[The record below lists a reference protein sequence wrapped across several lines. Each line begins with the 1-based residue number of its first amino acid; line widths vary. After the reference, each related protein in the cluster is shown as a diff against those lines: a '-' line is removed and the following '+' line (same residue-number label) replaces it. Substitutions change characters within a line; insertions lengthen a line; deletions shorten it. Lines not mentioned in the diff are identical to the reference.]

1 MTTTGFLTAV
11 FGPRDAVLDGVLRHS
26 LLEQRMPTIMVD
38 DAGGRVLE
46 FITRLKQPCQIMEI
60 GTLFG
65 YSTIYMAR
73 GLPPN
78 GLITTL
84 EQDSSAAALA
94 RENFER
100 AGVAER
106 VDLIVGDA
114 VEYLARREPESV
126 DMVFIDGDKRA
137 YPTYLKHAIRI
148 LAPGG
153 VLVADDAYADYGET
167 TNDVFDAAERAGVH
181 TYNLAVGRSPQLFS
195 ALLGTRNGMLAS
207 VKIPGGAR

>member
-1 MTTTGFLTAV
+1 MTATGFLTAV

-26 LLEQRMPTIMVD
+26 LLEQGMPTIMVD
-38 DAGGRVLE
+38 DVGGRVLE
-46 FITRLKQPCQIMEI
+46 FLTRLKQPKRILEI

-65 YSTIYMAR
+65 YSTIYLAR
-73 GLPPN
+73 GLQPG
-78 GLITTL
+78 GLVTTL
-84 EQDSSAAALA
+84 EQDSVAAALA

-106 VDLIVGDA
+106 INLTVGDA
-114 VEYLARREPESV
+114 VEYLVEMESESV

-153 VLVADDAYADYGET
+153 VLVADDAYADYGASAD
-167 TNDVFDAAERAGVH
+167 DVFDGAERAGVH
-181 TYNLAVGRSPQLFS
+181 TYNLAVGRSTQLFS
-195 ALLGTRNGMLAS
+195 AVLGTRNGMLAS
-207 VKIPGGAR
+207 IKLPGGA

>member
-1 MTTTGFLTAV
+1 VTATGFLTAV

-26 LLEQRMPTIMVD
+26 LLEQGMPTIMVD
-38 DAGGRVLE
+38 DVGGRVLE
-46 FITRLKQPCQIMEI
+46 FLTRLKQPKRILEI

-65 YSTIYMAR
+65 YSTIYLAR
-73 GLPPN
+73 GLQPG
-78 GLITTL
+78 GLVTTL
-84 EQDSSAAALA
+84 EQDSVAAALA

-106 VDLIVGDA
+106 INLTVGDA
-114 VEYLARREPESV
+114 VEYLVEMESESV

-153 VLVADDAYADYGET
+153 VLVADDAYADYGASAD
-167 TNDVFDAAERAGVH
+167 DVFDGAERAGVH
-181 TYNLAVGRSPQLFS
+181 TYNLAVGRSTQLFS
-195 ALLGTRNGMLAS
+195 AVLGTRNGMLAS
-207 VKIPGGAR
+207 IKLPGGA